1 MPEKIKI
8 TEIKE
13 NYSVKR
19 PTKNESGERV
29 YEEKSFVRFKDVP
42 AVTGWARFGHYAL
55 DVVFYY
61 IFALIL
67 AVPIVIILMALG
79 MDVNQMDN
87 SLSFDIIDRLISWL
101 ILYPGYYLLF
111 ETTMQTTP
119 GKLILGRIVVNDY
132 GEKPTFKDILARS
145 YSRIVPFEAFSCLSD
160 YGWHDTWS
168 NTFVIRKKDL
178 EELNLARKTQEFGS

>member
-145 YSRIVPFEAFSCLSD
+145 YSRIVPFETFSCLSD